1 MSIDRSMDKDVYRY
15 SMEYY
20 PAIKKNEMMPFAATW
35 TDLEI
40 IIQSEGSQTK
50 TNMWFHVYVE
60 SKKNNTTELTKQKK
74 DSQA

>member
-50 TNMWFHVYVE
+50 TNM
-60 SKKNNTTELTKQKK
+60 
-74 DSQA
+74 